1 MNYDDPREHRVWT
14 LDTRNTFRLPGQFQ
28 NGRFSGTGKM
38 VLLACD
44 EIMT

>member
-1 MNYDDPREHRVWT
+1 MNYDDPREHHVWT
-14 LDTRNTFRLPGQFQ
+14 LDTRKTFRLPGQFQ